1 MTAARCQG
9 HEELPVRAADE
20 EPPSA
25 LGLFLVLG
33 GLAAVLIVETYG
45 PALSRRPVERAALPA
60 QQGQLQRAEWQQV
73 PGMTA
78 RKLQEV
84 AQGSHLG
91 NGPMLEATGA
101 SASSLEAGGSEA
113 GPAYL
118 PEAPGTS
125 GPPGGA
131 RAAPAPT
138 ALRAGGVRKIQPGEP
153 PIAINRASNAELQRL
168 PNVGPVLAQRI
179 ILARSER
186 PFRSL
191 EDLRRVPGIGPKT
204 LEKLRPFVTFD

>member
-1 MTAARCQG
+1 MTAARRQG
-9 HEELPVRAADE
+9 HVEPPVQAG

-33 GLAAVLIVETYG
+33 GLAAVLIAGTYG
-45 PALSRRPVERAALPA
+45 PALSLRPVENEGSPA
-60 QQGQLQRAEWQQV
+60 RLGKLERAEWQQV

-84 AQGSHLG
+84 TQGSPQWS
-91 NGPMLEATGA
+91 GPLVETGEL
-101 SASSLEAGGSEA
+101 SASSLEAGGVEA
-113 GPAYL
+113 VPTYTPAVPVVSGPAG
-118 PEAPGTS
+118 EGRT
-125 GPPGGA
+125 
-131 RAAPAPT
+131 APAPPPM
-138 ALRAGGVRKIQPGEP
+138 RAGGVRKIQPGEP

-204 LEKLRPFVTFD
+204 LEKLRPFVIFD

>member
-1 MTAARCQG
+1 MTAGRCQG
-9 HEELPVRAADE
+9 REEPPVHDANE

-33 GLAAVLIVETYG
+33 GLAAVLIAETYG
-45 PALSRRPVERAALPA
+45 PALYRRPVERMAPAAH
-60 QQGQLQRAEWQQV
+60 QGPLQRAEWQQM

-84 AQGSHLG
+84 TQGSPLG
-91 NGPMLEATGA
+91 SGPLLEAGDH
-101 SASSLEAGGSEA
+101 SASSLEAGGIEA

-118 PEAPGTS
+118 PETPGTS
-125 GPPGGA
+125 GPSGGA
-131 RAAPAPT
+131 RPTPAPT

-153 PIAINRASNAELQRL
+153 PIAVNRASNAELQRL

-186 PFRSL
+186 PFRNL